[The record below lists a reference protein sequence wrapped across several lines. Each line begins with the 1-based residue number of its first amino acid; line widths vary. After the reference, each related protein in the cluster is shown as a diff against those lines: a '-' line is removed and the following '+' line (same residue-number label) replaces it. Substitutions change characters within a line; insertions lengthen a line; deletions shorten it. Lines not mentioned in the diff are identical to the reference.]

1 MLIHKIV
8 LMLVLGLVCSSAS
21 AEWRNVASYNSIT
34 LYVDS
39 STILKRGNMVKMWSL
54 VDFKN
59 PDTLEG
65 RSYRSMKSQNEYDCK
80 EVKNRMTYN
89 SYHTGNMGDGEVFAI
104 NASIG
109 DMMPVPPNSGNL
121 IMWKIACGKQ

>member
-1 MLIHKIV
+1 MLIHKIG
-8 LMLVLGLVCSSAS
+8 LVLLLGLACSNAS
-21 AEWRNVASYNSIT
+21 AEWRNVANYNSMT

-39 STILKRGNMVKMWSL
+39 TTIHKKGNMVKMWSL

-65 RSYRSMKSQNEYDCK
+65 RTYRSMKLQNEYDCK
-80 EVKNRMTYN
+80 EEENRMIYN
-89 SYHTGNMGDGEVFAI
+89 SYHTGNMGDGEVFSI
-104 NASIG
+104 NASPG

-121 IMWKIACGKQ
+121 ILWKIACSKH